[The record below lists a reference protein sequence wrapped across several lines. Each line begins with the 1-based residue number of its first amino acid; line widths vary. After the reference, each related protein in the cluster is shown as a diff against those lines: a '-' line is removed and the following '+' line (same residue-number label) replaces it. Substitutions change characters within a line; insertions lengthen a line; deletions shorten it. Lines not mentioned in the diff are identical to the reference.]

1 MANQLKKARK
11 NHPPVKIPKNLL
23 KVNHPKAEMITRK
36 QARVNLKS
44 EALRRGA
51 LKKTN
56 NALSR
61 LQVIAFGPRNLKASQ
76 ISQATTQK
84 RQMQNLIVANQMQSK
99 SLGDKNQKKGRW
111 QHQKHVKDAV
121 RPKRQAWAA

>member
-1 MANQLKKARK
+1 
-11 NHPPVKIPKNLL
+11 
-23 KVNHPKAEMITRK
+23 
-36 QARVNLKS
+36 LKS

-99 SLGDKNQKKGRW
+99 SLGDKNQKKGRA
-111 QHQKHVKDAV
+111 QHQKHVKGAV
-121 RPKRQAWAA
+121 RSKRQAWAA